1 MHPSSLT
8 EGILIGLPNIEAVGK
23 RNGLRRRTARTRGS
37 AREVKQKAKERE
49 HWAEPRWS
57 MWAAAL
63 LEKVGRNSMAGLR
76 WAQYIVQAPQLPKAQ
91 GKVGWTGC
99 GQGIAWRV
107 GTQRLLFFMYLLTRR
122 WLDYSSTPICRS
134 PMWDHYGRN
143 DCIRACEHGCLKH
156 ISLGPFV
163 VVDLFVFPLHL
174 LFHIYSI
181 FLYPHSSSHTSSA
194 LPWLSFL
201 PSQVFFYIQTYTN
214 WSYWTY
220 VVDQAAT
227 PSPLQ
232 RAGIPGL
239 WPIGGLGIQTHD
251 IFTVQY
257 TTALQEHHSFTG
269 ARWILYML
277 ISTNHLFSVQTPL
290 QDMVCSQ
297 YSIPDAIYFCLCTVF
312 HDRTETFTP
321 LQRWGVEFYRSEGH
335 NFIAVQQKV
344 RISNMRLRCS
354 TWQNTTWYNNN
365 FYGCVEAFLKLL
377 GRFRL
382 AQRFAISNHPDW
394 QPLEMKTLGWKSG
407 LSWSFLLCAFCWSQP
422 VLDAFFHCSHFW
434 RKRSELDQEGW
445 DDKGVAL
452 WTQNF

>member
-1 MHPSSLT
+1 MHPSSLS
-8 EGILIGLPNIEAVGK
+8 EGILIGLPNIDSVGK

-143 DCIRACEHGCLKH
+143 DCIRACEHGCLKR

-201 PSQVFFYIQTYTN
+201 PSQVFFNIQTYTN

-239 WPIGGLGIQTHD
+239 WPIGGLE
-251 IFTVQY
+251 F
-257 TTALQEHHSFTG
+257 
-269 ARWILYML
+269 R
-277 ISTNHLFSVQTPL
+277 HLTF
-290 QDMVCSQ
+290 SQ
-297 YSIPDAIYFCLCTVF
+297 YS
-312 HDRTETFTP
+312 TP
-321 LQRWGVEFYRSEGH
+321 RPC
-335 NFIAVQQKV
+335 K
-344 RISNMRLRCS
+344 
-354 TWQNTTWYNNN
+354 NTTVSQERIGFCTCWFQQITFFQSRPPFRIWFVLSIPFQMQSISVYVQFPRPYRNFHTVAALRGWILQVRRTQLHRSAAESPDLKYEASLQYLAEYNL
-365 FYGCVEAFLKLL
+365 V
-377 GRFRL
+377 
-382 AQRFAISNHPDW
+382 Q
-394 QPLEMKTLGWKSG
+394 
-407 LSWSFLLCAFCWSQP
+407 
-422 VLDAFFHCSHFW
+422 
-434 RKRSELDQEGW
+434 
-445 DDKGVAL
+445 
-452 WTQNF
+452 